1 MGLKQAAS
9 DLSALIE
16 SSQDFIWSVDLEYRL
31 LTFNRALQQDIERHF
46 GAQLEVGKKAED
58 VSPPELA
65 EKWAPLY
72 ERVLQEGRVRA
83 EITMPDGRYLELELS
98 PIQTAGVTTGIAVI
112 ARDVTQ
118 WKQAEQMLRQTENSL
133 RESEDRY
140 RLALQATPD
149 AININRMSDG
159 TYIEVNEAF
168 LAITG
173 YERSEVIGRSSLE
186 LAIWKDEADRDK
198 LIEALR
204 LNGSCRDMEIQF
216 RRKNGQLLWGQMSA
230 SITEVNGVACVLSV
244 TRDIS
249 HAKLAE
255 QEIRHLTFYDM
266 LTGLPNRRLLLDR
279 LQQVLAANTRTMHQ

>member
-1 MGLKQAAS
+1 
-9 DLSALIE
+9 
-16 SSQDFIWSVDLEYRL
+16 
-31 LTFNRALQQDIERHF
+31 
-46 GAQLEVGKKAED
+46 
-58 VSPPELA
+58 
-65 EKWAPLY
+65 
-72 ERVLQEGRVRA
+72 
-83 EITMPDGRYLELELS
+83 MPDGRYLELELS

-216 RRKNGQLLWGQMSA
+216 RRKN
-230 SITEVNGVACVLSV
+230 
-244 TRDIS
+244 
-249 HAKLAE
+249 
-255 QEIRHLTFYDM
+255 
-266 LTGLPNRRLLLDR
+266 
-279 LQQVLAANTRTMHQ
+279 